1 MVCFWPTCS
10 YKYLHYRITVYQSDQ
25 FQSVPPVPSM
35 YLLDEAQE
43 WFWIHA
49 YFKVIRCQC
58 PLQTII
64 VCHLDLPPK
73 STFISRLIRWT
84 HMKVECLFRN
94 AWEYLRIGEASG
106 QHPPGLLRWE
116 QGQGE
121 PAVMRRRRLRQY
133 LWDHNQ
139 HTQTLLRTPPTLMCQ
154 VCVTMNILTMFKPK
168 YSNKE
173 SIIWWNLFIFSPT
186 SEQFIK
192 SITSDDLCKKTCYR
206 VVGGSTSLT

>member
-1 MVCFWPTCS
+1 M
-10 YKYLHYRITVYQSDQ
+10 
-25 FQSVPPVPSM
+25 
-35 YLLDEAQE
+35 
-43 WFWIHA
+43 
-49 YFKVIRCQC
+49 IRCQC
-58 PLQTII
+58 PHQTII
-64 VCHLDLPPK
+64 ACHLDLPPK

-121 PAVMRRRRLRQY
+121 PAVIRRRRLRQY

-168 YSNKE
+168 IFHQGIYNLMEFIHFLTDIRTIYKVNYV
-173 SIIWWNLFIFSPT
+173 WWLVQKNL
-186 SEQFIK
+186 
-192 SITSDDLCKKTCYR
+192 L
-206 VVGGSTSLT
+206 